1 MKKYL
6 INGVLALFAGIYLVS
21 CADTETD
28 YVPLAEQKAKAFEE
42 VFKEVYMER
51 LIPIRTGASQQT

>member
-6 INGVLALFAGIYLVS
+6 INGVLALFAGFYLAS

-28 YVPLAEQKAKAFEE
+28 YVPIAEQKARAF
-42 VFKEVYMER
+42 
-51 LIPIRTGASQQT
+51 